1 MENNLDIKQELQ
13 QELCGLQQ
21 HIEHHSTF
29 RSDVWWRAV
38 ERHAKHLFNRNL
50 FYSIVLA
57 VGAAFVTFLHFAEGI
72 LNLWLVVAFDFFMAL
87 IIVYGILTTF
97 NLIRPLTGSRDGLQ
111 TLRETVNNCSDDS
124 RRGNRIIQI
133 LGGILIVAMIVHEF
147 TKSTYDGLTTLF
159 ITVPI
164 GLLAGFLVN
173 KREKKKYRELG
184 DEVDELLKEE

>member
-29 RSDVWWRAV
+29 HSDVWRRAV

-72 LNLWLVVAFDFFMAL
+72 LDLWLVVAFDFLMAL

-97 NLIRPLTGSRDGLQ
+97 NLVRPLTGSRDGLQ

-173 KREKKKYRELG
+173 KREKKKYRELA

>member
-29 RSDVWWRAV
+29 RSDVWRRAV

-72 LNLWLVVAFDFFMAL
+72 LDLWLVVAFDFFMAL

-97 NLIRPLTGSRDGLQ
+97 NLVRPLTGSRDGLQ
-111 TLRETVNNCSDDS
+111 TLRETVNNCTDSS

-173 KREKKKYRELG
+173 KREKKKYSELG

>member
-29 RSDVWWRAV
+29 HSDVWRRAV

-50 FYSIVLA
+50 FYSILLA
-57 VGAAFVTFLHFAEGI
+57 VGMAFVTFLHFAEGI
-72 LNLWLVVAFDFFMAL
+72 LDLWLVVAFDLFMAL

-97 NLIRPLTGSRDGLQ
+97 NLVRPLTGSRDGLQ

-147 TKSTYDGLTTLF
+147 TKSTYDGFTTLF

-173 KREKKKYRELG
+173 KREKKKYRELA

>member
-21 HIEHHSTF
+21 HIEQHSTF
-29 RSDVWWRAV
+29 HSDVWRRAV
-38 ERHAKHLFNRNL
+38 ERHARHLFNRNL

-72 LNLWLVVAFDFFMAL
+72 LDLWLVVAFDFFMAL

-97 NLIRPLTGSRDGLQ
+97 NLVRPLTGSRDGLQ

-173 KREKKKYRELG
+173 KREKKKYRELA

>member
-21 HIEHHSTF
+21 HIVHHSTF
-29 RSDVWWRAV
+29 RSDVWRRAV

-72 LNLWLVVAFDFFMAL
+72 LDLWLVVTFDFFMAL

-97 NLIRPLTGSRDGLQ
+97 NLVRPLTGSRDGLQ

-173 KREKKKYRELG
+173 KREKKKYRELA

>member
-29 RSDVWWRAV
+29 RSDVWRRAV

-72 LNLWLVVAFDFFMAL
+72 LDLWLVVAFDFFMAL

-97 NLIRPLTGSRDGLQ
+97 NLVRPLTGSRDGLQ

>member
-29 RSDVWWRAV
+29 HSDVWRRAV

-72 LNLWLVVAFDFFMAL
+72 LDLWQVVTFDFFMAL
-87 IIVYGILTTF
+87 IIVYGILTTV
-97 NLIRPLTGSRDGLQ
+97 NLVRPLTGSRDGLQ

-173 KREKKKYRELG
+173 KHEKKKYRELG

>member
-29 RSDVWWRAV
+29 RSDVWRRAV

-72 LNLWLVVAFDFFMAL
+72 LDLWLVVTFDFFMAL

-97 NLIRPLTGSRDGLQ
+97 NLVRPLTGSRDGLQ

-173 KREKKKYRELG
+173 KHEKKKYRELG

>member
-29 RSDVWWRAV
+29 RSDVWRRAV
-38 ERHAKHLFNRNL
+38 ERHARHLFNRNL

-72 LNLWLVVAFDFFMAL
+72 LDLWLVVAFDFFMAL

-97 NLIRPLTGSRDGLQ
+97 NLVRPLTGSRDGLQ

-173 KREKKKYRELG
+173 KHEKKKYRELG

>member
-29 RSDVWWRAV
+29 RSDVWRRAV

-72 LNLWLVVAFDFFMAL
+72 LDLWLVVAFDFFMAL

-97 NLIRPLTGSRDGLQ
+97 NLVRPLTGSRDGLQ

-159 ITVPI
+159 ITVPT
-164 GLLAGFLVN
+164 GLLVGFLVN
-173 KREKKKYRELG
+173 KREKKKYSELG

>member
-29 RSDVWWRAV
+29 RSDVWRRAV

-72 LNLWLVVAFDFFMAL
+72 LDLWLVVTFDFFMAL

-97 NLIRPLTGSRDGLQ
+97 NLVRPLTGSRDGLQ

-173 KREKKKYRELG
+173 KREKKKYRELA

>member
-29 RSDVWWRAV
+29 RSDVWRRAV

-72 LNLWLVVAFDFFMAL
+72 LDLWLVVAFDFFMAL

-133 LGGILIVAMIVHEF
+133 LGGILIIAMIAHEF

>member
-1 MENNLDIKQELQ
+1 MDIKQELQ

-29 RSDVWWRAV
+29 HSDVWRRAV
-38 ERHAKHLFNRNL
+38 ERHARHLFNRNL
-50 FYSIVLA
+50 FYSILLA
-57 VGAAFVTFLHFAEGI
+57 VGMAFVTFLHFAEGI
-72 LNLWLVVAFDFFMAL
+72 LDLWLVVTFDFLMAL

-97 NLIRPLTGSRDGLQ
+97 NLVRPLTGSRDGLQ

-133 LGGILIVAMIVHEF
+133 LGGILIVAMNVHEF

-173 KREKKKYRELG
+173 KREKKKYRELA

>member
-29 RSDVWWRAV
+29 HSDVWRRAV

-57 VGAAFVTFLHFAEGI
+57 VGAAFITFLHFAEGI
-72 LNLWLVVAFDFFMAL
+72 LDLWLVVAFDFFMAL

-97 NLIRPLTGSRDGLQ
+97 NLVRPLTGSRDGLQ

>member
-29 RSDVWWRAV
+29 HSDVWRRAV
-38 ERHAKHLFNRNL
+38 ERHARHLFNRNL
-50 FYSIVLA
+50 FYSILLA
-57 VGAAFVTFLHFAEGI
+57 VGMAFVTFLHFAEGI
-72 LNLWLVVAFDFFMAL
+72 LDLWLVVTFDFLMAL

-97 NLIRPLTGSRDGLQ
+97 NLVRPLTGSRDGLQ

-173 KREKKKYRELG
+173 KREKKKYRELA

>member
-29 RSDVWWRAV
+29 HSDVWRRAV

-72 LNLWLVVAFDFFMAL
+72 LDLWLVVTFDFFMAL

-97 NLIRPLTGSRDGLQ
+97 NLVRPLTGSRDGLQ

-164 GLLAGFLVN
+164 GLLAGFLIN

>member
-29 RSDVWWRAV
+29 HSDVWRRAV

-72 LNLWLVVAFDFFMAL
+72 LDLWLVVTFDFFMAL

-97 NLIRPLTGSRDGLQ
+97 NLVRPLTGSRDGLQ

-173 KREKKKYRELG
+173 KREKKKYRELA

>member
-13 QELCGLQQ
+13 QELCGLQK

-29 RSDVWWRAV
+29 RSDVWRRAV

-72 LNLWLVVAFDFFMAL
+72 LDLWLVVAFDFFMAL

-97 NLIRPLTGSRDGLQ
+97 NLVRPLTGSRDGLQ

>member
-1 MENNLDIKQELQ
+1 MDIKQELQ

-29 RSDVWWRAV
+29 HSDVWRRAV

-72 LNLWLVVAFDFFMAL
+72 LDLWLVVTFDLFMAL

-97 NLIRPLTGSRDGLQ
+97 NLVRPLTGSRDGLQ

-124 RRGNRIIQI
+124 QRGNRIIQI

-173 KREKKKYRELG
+173 KREKKKYRELA

>member
-29 RSDVWWRAV
+29 RSDVWRRAV

-72 LNLWLVVAFDFFMAL
+72 LDLWLVVAFDFFMAL

-97 NLIRPLTGSRDGLQ
+97 NLVRPLTGSRDGLQ
-111 TLRETVNNCSDDS
+111 TLRETVNNCTDS
-124 RRGNRIIQI
+124 SLRGNRIIQI

>member
-1 MENNLDIKQELQ
+1 MENNLDFKQELQ

-29 RSDVWWRAV
+29 RSDVWRRAV
-38 ERHAKHLFNRNL
+38 ERHAKYLFNRNL

-72 LNLWLVVAFDFFMAL
+72 LDLWLVVAFDFFMAL

-97 NLIRPLTGSRDGLQ
+97 NLVRPLTGSRDGLQ

-173 KREKKKYRELG
+173 KREKKKYRELA

>member
-29 RSDVWWRAV
+29 RSDVWRRAV

-72 LNLWLVVAFDFFMAL
+72 LDLWLVVAFDFFMAL

-97 NLIRPLTGSRDGLQ
+97 NLVRPLTGSRDGLQ

-173 KREKKKYRELG
+173 KREKKKYRELA

>member
-29 RSDVWWRAV
+29 HSDVWRRAV

-50 FYSIVLA
+50 FYSILLA
-57 VGAAFVTFLHFAEGI
+57 VGMAFVTFLHFAEGI
-72 LNLWLVVAFDFFMAL
+72 LDLWLVVAFDLFMAL

-97 NLIRPLTGSRDGLQ
+97 NLVRPLTGSRDGLQ

-173 KREKKKYRELG
+173 KREKKKYRELA

>member
-29 RSDVWWRAV
+29 HSDVWRRAV

-72 LNLWLVVAFDFFMAL
+72 LDLWLVVAFDFFMAL

-97 NLIRPLTGSRDGLQ
+97 NLVRPLTGSRDGLQ

>member
-29 RSDVWWRAV
+29 HSDVWRRAV

-72 LNLWLVVAFDFFMAL
+72 LDLWLVVAFDFFMAL
-87 IIVYGILTTF
+87 IIVSGILTTF

-111 TLRETVNNCSDDS
+111 SLRETVNNCTDSS

-133 LGGILIVAMIVHEF
+133 LGGILIVAIIVYQF
-147 TKSTYDGLTTLF
+147 NRGTFDGLITLF
-159 ITVPI
+159 STVPT
-164 GLLAGFLVN
+164 GLLVGFLVN
-173 KREKKKYRELG
+173 RREKKKYRELG

>member
-29 RSDVWWRAV
+29 HSDVWRRAV

-57 VGAAFVTFLHFAEGI
+57 AGAAFVTFLHFAEGI
-72 LNLWLVVAFDFFMAL
+72 LDLWLVVAFDFFMAL

-97 NLIRPLTGSRDGLQ
+97 NLVRPLTGSRDGLQ

-173 KREKKKYRELG
+173 KREKKKYRELA

>member
-1 MENNLDIKQELQ
+1 MDNNLDIKQELQ

-29 RSDVWWRAV
+29 RSDVWRRAV
-38 ERHAKHLFNRNL
+38 ERHARHLFNRNL

-57 VGAAFVTFLHFAEGI
+57 VGAVFVTFLHFAEGI
-72 LNLWLVVAFDFFMAL
+72 LDLWLVVAFDFLMAL

-97 NLIRPLTGSRDGLQ
+97 NLVRPLTGSRDGLQ

-173 KREKKKYRELG
+173 KREKKKYRELA

>member
-1 MENNLDIKQELQ
+1 MDIKQELQ

-29 RSDVWWRAV
+29 HSDVWRRAV

-72 LNLWLVVAFDFFMAL
+72 LDLWLVVAFDFLMAL
-87 IIVYGILTTF
+87 IIVSGILTTF
-97 NLIRPLTGSRDGLQ
+97 NLVRPLTGSRDGLQ

-173 KREKKKYRELG
+173 KREKKKYRELA

>member
-29 RSDVWWRAV
+29 HSDVWRRAV

-72 LNLWLVVAFDFFMAL
+72 LDLWLVVTFDFFMAL

-147 TKSTYDGLTTLF
+147 IKSTYDGLTTLF